1 MTTDG
6 LWELRNSSNSLTC
19 FACFDMLEL
28 NKKVIV
34 NEEFKSFIEFC
45 YLLGIMLKIDEAQV
59 ESYFSKEKPITNNLD
74 ALVAV
79 TQLLQN

>member
-1 MTTDG
+1 MVLDNGWTVGTEEF
-6 LWELRNSSNSLTC
+6 LKL
-19 FACFDMLEL
+19 FDMLEL

-59 ESYFSKEKPITNNLD
+59 ESYFSREKPITNNLD

>member
-1 MTTDG
+1 MKVVLDNGWTVGTEEF
-6 LWELRNSSNSLTC
+6 LKL
-19 FACFDMLEL
+19 FDMLEL

-59 ESYFSKEKPITNNLD
+59 ESYFSREKPITNNLD

>member
-1 MTTDG
+1 MLDNGWTVGTEEF
-6 LWELRNSSNSLTC
+6 LKL
-19 FACFDMLEL
+19 FDMLEL

-59 ESYFSKEKPITNNLD
+59 ESYFSREKPITNNLD